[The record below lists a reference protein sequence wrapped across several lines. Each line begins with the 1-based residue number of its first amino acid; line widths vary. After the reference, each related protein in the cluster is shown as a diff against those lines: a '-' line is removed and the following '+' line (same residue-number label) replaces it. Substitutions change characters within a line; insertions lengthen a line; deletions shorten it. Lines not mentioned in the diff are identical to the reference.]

1 MKRTEQK
8 DRKRKKKKRKERE
21 AFIEGRLS
29 SD

>member
-8 DRKRKKKKRKERE
+8 DRKRKKKKRKEGE